1 MMITNFEH
9 LTAEMSDD
17 EKKLVP
23 ILIKG
28 FYTKRKNNPVKAG
41 DIVNAINTRRSEY
54 NLKNKFTEVRLR
66 KICNFIRSEGILPLI
81 ATSSGYYLSYDPAE
95 IQAQIDSLYERADAI
110 KHSADGLKIFL
121 VGSN

>member
-1 MMITNFEH
+1 MITNFEH

-23 ILIKG
+23 ILING
-28 FYTKRKNNPVKAG
+28 FYTKRKNNPVKANV
-41 DIVNAINTRRSEY
+41 IVNAINARKNEY

-81 ATSSGYYLSYDPAE
+81 ATSSGYYLSYDAAE

-110 KHSADGLKIFL
+110 KNSADGLKVFL
-121 VGSN
+121 VRSK